1 MFDRSFL
8 EFREKIN
15 TVIVGR
21 RCCFTTMK
29 LGTYRMPRPELLY
42 GFFAIKSEWNLNC
55 ESIVDYITYG
65 GNSGLGSM
73 ELNTLGKKHQDNC
86 QLICIMPVSHACRS
100 VSLLV
105 LPWAFWFCREVF
117 VISVTVVDHRTWGT
131 LAAPALREP
140 LPKRERERDWAP
152 TVFEPTP
159 FKVENIIFMSYFKYV

>member
-1 MFDRSFL
+1 MFDGSFL

-105 LPWAFWFCREVF
+105 LPWAFLVLP
-117 VISVTVVDHRTWGT
+117 WGICYFRDSCG
-131 LAAPALREP
+131 PPYLRDTCGTCTQRAFAQE
-140 LPKRERERDWAP
+140 RERERE
-152 TVFEPTP
+152 TGLRQFLNQLHL
-159 FKVENIIFMSYFKYV
+159 K